1 MMFSFEHIEYLLGI
15 ALVVPLIIVF
25 VLSILWKRR
34 SKKALGDPALI
45 DALTKNYSSKLYTW
59 KFILLIV
66 AFISCV
72 VAVAN
77 LRKPETSAKEK
88 KAGIDIIIALD
99 VSKSMLSQDIKPTR
113 LDRAKQCVN
122 RLIDKLGENRI
133 GLVVF
138 AGQAYLQMPLTPDA
152 AAAKL
157 YLSNASPEMVNTQG
171 TVVADAL
178 RVSMEAFNTKEKKY
192 KAIVLISDGED
203 HDPETEK
210 LLPTLADNGVIVN
223 TIGVGTPEGSPI
235 TEPGTNEFKKDANG
249 ETVISK
255 LNELELKMIAEKT
268 NGVYQRLDNSEVAIN
283 SITASLD
290 QLDKKIIQ
298 SGTGARQYASFY
310 PWFLIFTIVLLVIE
324 LFIPEIKKRK
334 S

>member
-1 MMFSFEHIEYLLGI
+1 
-15 ALVVPLIIVF
+15 
-25 VLSILWKRR
+25 
-34 SKKALGDPALI
+34 
-45 DALTKNYSSKLYTW
+45 
-59 KFILLIV
+59 
-66 AFISCV
+66 
-72 VAVAN
+72 
-77 LRKPETSAKEK
+77 
-88 KAGIDIIIALD
+88 
-99 VSKSMLSQDIKPTR
+99 MLSQDIKPTR

-283 SITASLD
+283 SITLHWISWI
-290 QLDKKIIQ
+290 K
-298 SGTGARQYASFY
+298 RSFNQVQVQGNTH
-310 PWFLIFTIVLLVIE
+310 LFTLG
-324 LFIPEIKKRK
+324 